1 MPSMIRPFLLS
12 LAAVAM
18 LSLPALAQSD
28 VEGAADHPKVPR
40 YEGSWLL
47 GYDTEAFA
55 RFDLPTG
62 PAVRRDGGWAGETA
76 EALEGASTRLL
87 YVAPQERSTL
97 EVFRNYEGALTE
109 RGFSIL
115 FSCSG
120 RACGN
125 NEAMARNIL
134 WTRDRQLATAGDL
147 TRYALQ
153 GMHDDHY
160 LAARSEDGTTWLALY
175 VARNDFRRFAET
187 HDRPI
192 VLIDVIDTGEME
204 TRMIDAAAMAR
215 SIWETGRVALD
226 NIYFDFNEAT
236 LRPESS
242 DALTEMA
249 KLLAENPD
257 VDVYIVGHTDSVGGY
272 EFNLD
277 LSRRRAQAV
286 VDALVSQHGV
296 SANRVVPA
304 GVGPLAPLASNA
316 TAEGQAQNRRVELV
330 KR

>member
-1 MPSMIRPFLLS
+1 MPPMIRPLLLS
-12 LAAVAM
+12 LAAVAA
-18 LSLPALAQSD
+18 LSLPSLARSD
-28 VEGAADHPKVPR
+28 VEGAVDHPQIPR
-40 YEGSWLL
+40 YEGSWIL
-47 GYDTEAFA
+47 GYDTEAFV

-76 EALEGASTRLL
+76 ETLEGASTRLL

-97 EVFRNYEGALTE
+97 EVFRNYEMALTE

-134 WTRDRQLATAGDL
+134 WTRDRQLASAGDL

-160 LAARSEDGTTWLALY
+160 LAARSEDGATWLALY
-175 VARNDFRRFAET
+175 VARNDFRRFTET
-187 HDRPI
+187 YDRPI

-204 TRMIDAAAMAR
+204 NRMIDAAAMAR
-215 SIWETGRVALD
+215 SISETGRVALD

-236 LRPESS
+236 LRPESAE
-242 DALTEMA
+242 ALTEMA
-249 KLLAENPD
+249 RLLAENPD

-286 VDALVSQHGV
+286 VDALVGQHGV
-296 SANRVVPA
+296 AANRVVPA

-330 KR
+330 QR